1 MSRPEV
7 NRARRGHDFYPAPG
21 TIAALYGTE
30 GVPIR
35 ERIVAAHY
43 FIGGCDWW
51 VVEYD
56 PDEALAF
63 GYACL
68 ADPQCAEWG
77 YVSLVELEG
86 VLARGVFP
94 VERDLLWTPKPA
106 KDCKLPGSA
115 F

>member
-1 MSRPEV
+1 MLIGPDDATHQV
-7 NRARRGHDFYPAPG
+7 VPVLRRQAGDDRN
-21 TIAALYGTE
+21 
-30 GVPIR
+30 V
-35 ERIVAAHY
+35 
-43 FIGGCDWW
+43 
-51 VVEYD
+51 
-56 PDEALAF
+56 EALAF

-68 ADPQCAEWG
+68 GDPQCAEWG

-94 VERDLLWTPKPA
+94 VERDLHWTPKPA